1 MPEGRQSP
9 APEDQSDRQQQAPP
23 GSGKGVNK
31 TDGKDPKGQLDVRF
45 NGKQT
50 W

>member
-23 GSGKGVNK
+23 ASGHGVNK

-45 NGKQT
+45 DGKQT